1 MKRNWIAMVLVC
13 ALLLTMSAACGRRND
28 AAEENNG
35 NNMNDNMNMNY
46 NEMGGYDMQMSSPMM
61 GSVMSPIVEPGRER
75 VVNRTFVHE
84 VPHICPMNTRII
96 NNHIYRHT
104 YQPRYTCCEEN
115 VVTQEQ
121 CGSCCNF
128 R

>member
-1 MKRNWIAMVLVC
+1 MFFNDCM
-13 ALLLTMSAACGRRND
+13 GRED
-28 AAEENNG
+28 IDISINNQ
-35 NNMNDNMNMNY
+35 NVNTNMNDNMNYNY
-46 NEMGGYDMQMSSPMM
+46 NEMMDGYSMPVQQ
-61 GSVMSPIVEPGRER
+61 GSVMNPIVEPGRER

-115 VVTQEQ
+115 VVTQQQ
-121 CGSCCNF
+121 CGSCCQF

>member
-1 MKRNWIAMVLVC
+1 MFFNERCRDDLDINITNQNVN
-13 ALLLTMSAACGRRND
+13 T
-28 AAEENNG
+28 
-35 NNMNDNMNMNY
+35 NMNENYLMNTMDGY
-46 NEMGGYDMQMSSPMM
+46 EMQSQPMM

-75 VVNRTFVHE
+75 IVNRTFIHE

-128 R
+128 N

>member
-1 MKRNWIAMVLVC
+1 MFYNENM
-13 ALLLTMSAACGRRND
+13 MRRDDMDINIT
-28 AAEENNG
+28 NQNV
-35 NNMNDNMNMNY
+35 NLNDNMNYNY
-46 NEMGGYDMQMSSPMM
+46 NEIGGFDMSYNTPIM

-75 VVNRTFVHE
+75 IVNRTFVHE

-121 CGSCCNF
+121 CGSCCQF